1 MLTAFLR
8 RLSVR
13 RRIIGSFVI
22 LLLFLALSLPL
33 ITVNQLAL
41 TSRIQTLTNVEAKS
55 DRLLLSAQA
64 RVLSSRVN
72 LVRYTDDLAA
82 SPSDAQADVKQAM
95 QLTEQARNLIAS
107 PQQKTALAN
116 VLAGMVSYSTIISD
130 VQTARTENNG
140 QDISPLLSSSFRL
153 ENDLEQQIQGV
164 VTKNEALID
173 ATNSAVLAQAQ
184 QRLIL
189 LVAGY
194 VILLIVVVAL
204 AMVVQQS
211 VTRPLADLR
220 RGAEDF
226 LSRRKGTSIPVEGTD
241 ELSLLSR
248 TFNQIT
254 TELAQ
259 TLASLQERVAA
270 ATRNLLTASEVGRS
284 VGQVQ
289 DLNTLLKNAVD
300 LIRERFNLYY
310 TQVYLLDPAGRRL
323 VLRAGTGD
331 VGRQLMSSQHALP
344 LDLASLNGT
353 AAMESRSVVVED
365 TEKSAIHRRN
375 PLLPD
380 TRSEMVIPLVI
391 GNRLVG
397 TLDIQSAEAGS
408 LNEANRP
415 AFEALAG
422 QLAIAVQNATL
433 LADAAAA
440 RADLE
445 AQTARMVRS
454 RWQDFLNAVDRSER
468 IGFTYDLTK
477 VDPCNEPIPQESGDH
492 ALLVPI
498 PVLNEPVGVLKFEGD
513 LVWKADDAA
522 LADTVAHQL
531 GQQVENLR
539 LIAQAD
545 QYRAEAE
552 QTLVRLTREGW
563 DAQFAAHQDEPA
575 GFAYDLNTITPLPAA
590 GDDGPQSGFTQTL
603 EVRGEKIGALSVS
616 GSKEAQAEVSEL
628 LSVVGEQLSAR
639 LENLRLFEES
649 ERSQLEVERRARQLA
664 AVAEVSTVSAGELD
678 VDKMLHSVVS
688 RTQRKFGLYHAHIF
702 LFDEKSNELRIA
714 ACGWEEGDT
723 HEGTD
728 GTMVIS
734 MAQEHSLVA
743 RAARTGQ
750 PVIVN
755 DVHNDPDW
763 LPNPTLPKTAAEMAV
778 PLLIGNQ
785 VLGVLDVQSD
795 RVNAF
800 SEEDASIQTT
810 LASQVAIALQNA
822 RSFEQAQRQA
832 RRETAL
838 NTISQQIQGATTV
851 DAVLQIAARELGRA
865 LGAPLTIA
873 QLGLKET
880 TAVGPDGHNGHH
892 G

>member
-1 MLTAFLR
+1 MLTRFLR
-8 RLSVR
+8 RLPVR
-13 RRIIGSFVI
+13 VRIVGSFAS
-22 LLLFLALSLPL
+22 LGLFLVLSLPL
-33 ITVNQLAL
+33 ITANQYAL
-41 TSRIQTLTNVEAKS
+41 TGRIQSLTSVDAKS
-55 DRLLLSAQA
+55 DRLLLAAQA
-64 RVLSSRVN
+64 RLLSSRVN

-82 SPSDAQADVKQAM
+82 SPSDALADVKQAM
-95 QLTEQARNLIAS
+95 QLTEQARNLISS

-116 VLAGMVSYSTIISD
+116 VLAGLVSYSTIISD
-130 VQTARTENNG
+130 VQTARTENAG

-153 ENDLEQQIQGV
+153 ENDLEQQIQTI
-164 VTKNEALID
+164 VTKNESLID
-173 ATNSAVLAQAQ
+173 ATNNVVLAQAQ

-194 VILLIVVVAL
+194 IVLLVAVVAI

-211 VTRPLADLR
+211 VTHPLSELR
-220 RGAEDF
+220 QGAEAF
-226 LSRRKGTSIPVEGTD
+226 LSNRQGTSIPAEGRD
-241 ELSLLSR
+241 ELSLLAR

-254 TELAQ
+254 AELAQ
-259 TLASLQERVAA
+259 TLASLQQRVAA
-270 ATRNLLTASEVGRS
+270 ATGNLMVASEVGRN
-284 VGQVQ
+284 VAQVQ
-289 DLNTLLKNAVD
+289 ELGALLKNAVD

-331 VGRQLMSSQHALP
+331 VGRQLMASQHGLP
-344 LDLASLNGT
+344 LDLASLNGM
-353 AAMESRSVVVED
+353 AATEHRSVVVED
-365 TEKSAIHRRN
+365 TQRSGIHRPN

-380 TRSEMVIPLVI
+380 TRSEMVIPLLVA
-391 GNRLVG
+391 NRLVG
-397 TLDIQSAEAGS
+397 TLDIQSSEVGS
-408 LNEANRP
+408 LNEGNRP

-422 QLAIAVQNATL
+422 QLAIAVQNASL
-433 LADAAAA
+433 LAQAEEA
-440 RADLE
+440 RANLE
-445 AQTARMVRS
+445 AQSARMVHS
-454 RWQDFLNAVDRSER
+454 RWQEFLNAVDRGER
-468 IGFTYDLTK
+468 IGFTYDLAT
-477 VDPCNEPIPQESGDH
+477 VSSFDQPVPQEAANG
-492 ALLVPI
+492 ALMVPI
-498 PVLNEPVGVLKFEGD
+498 PVLNEPIGVLRFEGNASWRAED
-513 LVWKADDAA
+513 VTLV
-522 LADTVAHQL
+522 DTVAHQL

-552 QTLVRLTREGW
+552 QALDRLTREGW
-563 DAQFAAHQDEPA
+563 DEQLAARHGEPA
-575 GFAYDLNTITPLPAA
+575 GYTYDLNTVSPLPVGGNDEPQA
-590 GDDGPQSGFTQTL
+590 GLTQPL

-616 GSKEAQAEVSEL
+616 GSNQGQAEIAEL

-678 VDKMLHSVVS
+678 ADKMLHSVVS
-688 RTQRKFGLYHAHIF
+688 RTQREFGLYHAHIF
-702 LFDEKSNELRIA
+702 LFDEKSNQLSIA
-714 ACGWEEGDT
+714 ACGWQEGDP

-728 GTMVIS
+728 GKMVIS
-734 MAQEHSLVA
+734 LAQEHSLVA

-763 LPNPTLPKTAAEMAV
+763 LANPDLPKTAAEMAV

-795 RVNAF
+795 RMDAF

-838 NTISQQIQGATTV
+838 NAISQQIQGATTV

-880 TAVGPDGHNGHH
+880 TAVDPNGHNGHH
-892 G
+892 E